1 MSRAFWQQFTCLVL
15 AFVIAGVS
23 ARAEDTEGKVVPV
36 KVGGYQFEPFVEGT
50 GGLSVAFARFLSEQ
64 QNHYRFEFMEIPAR
78 RRYELLMS
86 GKIDMIFFELP
97 LWGWNELADDI
108 VTSTPLIRGRE
119 VFVARRDHPLGRE
132 VFDSLHKRRIALT
145 FGYHYAFAGLTAD
158 PDDIRARYDV
168 VFAQQQLYTLRHL
181 VSGNADLAVLNDMFV
196 ARQMETDD
204 ALSDVIRVGERVDQR
219 YELPVL
225 MRRNGPISVGALNGI
240 LETARKNGRFAAFL
254 ASHDTPTS
262 ATLPD

>member
-1 MSRAFWQQFTCLVL
+1 VYLVL
-15 AFVIAGVS
+15 VFAITTIA
-23 ARAEDTEGKVVPV
+23 ARAENTEDKVVPV

-64 QNHYRFEFMEIPAR
+64 QNLYRFEFMEIPAR

-97 LWGWNELADDI
+97 LWGWNEVADHI
-108 VTSTPLIRGRE
+108 VTSTPLIRGSE

-132 VFDSLHKRRIALT
+132 VFDALHKRRIALT

-158 PDDIRARYDV
+158 PDDIRARFNV

-196 ARQMETDD
+196 ARQMETDG

-219 YELPVL
+219 YELPIL
-225 MRRNGPISVGALNGI
+225 MRRNGPISAGALNEI
-240 LETARKNGRFAAFL
+240 LATLRQNGRFSAFL
-254 ASHDTPTS
+254 ASQDTPAS
-262 ATLPD
+262 ATLPE